1 MINQKL
7 SLNQQKCYIHWEPF
21 SILYGKYVPE
31 SPFEAAIAVLDVVEV
46 LQPVFEPTSADLKV
60 GCADKFNHRRNKKV
74 NPPTVGWHIRS
85 DNLPVEADVDREFN
99 FVEEEHSPNFEVLQL
114 SKLAVTDWVK
124 KALNQKCPNPEVNE
138 ITWLELNFNTVR
150 TKIFTEE
157 LLQGQSMMK
166 ATHDRYGYYEYPLVR
181 ENDQLWVYSPIEL
194 LYLFPT
200 FKISAYNQ
208 EGSGGMELKVSVG
221 WSWWTQFGFKER
233 EILMDTLPQIEAL
246 GWDLDFFDNLDEF
259 YIPREA

>member
-1 MINQKL
+1 
-7 SLNQQKCYIHWEPF
+7 
-21 SILYGKYVPE
+21 
-31 SPFEAAIAVLDVVEV
+31 
-46 LQPVFEPTSADLKV
+46 
-60 GCADKFNHRRNKKV
+60 
-74 NPPTVGWHIRS
+74 
-85 DNLPVEADVDREFN
+85 
-99 FVEEEHSPNFEVLQL
+99 
-114 SKLAVTDWVK
+114 
-124 KALNQKCPNPEVNE
+124 
-138 ITWLELNFNTVR
+138 
-150 TKIFTEE
+150 
-157 LLQGQSMMK
+157 MMK

-181 ENDQLWVYSPIEL
+181 ENDQLWVYSPTEL

-233 EILMDTLPQIEAL
+233 EILMDTLGQIEAL